1 MFRIYSDRNWDHS
14 EPRKEVKVNP
24 QDEQRLGYDQILET
38 TAWLEERID
47 AKPEIA
53 MILGSGLG
61 ELADEFENP
70 QAFDYADIPHFP
82 TSTVVGHAGRL
93 VFGTFSGRTAV
104 AMQGRFHFYEG
115 WRLDQVTFP
124 VRIFAQLGSD
134 LLVVTN
140 SSGGI
145 NADWKPGDLMLIKDH
160 INLTGQNPLI
170 GPNDDR
176 LGPRFP
182 DLSHTYNLE
191 LRRFAMKRA
200 RALGIKLRTGIYVG
214 VQGPSYETP
223 AEIDMM
229 RRMGGGAVGMS
240 TVPEVIV
247 AGHAGLKVLGISCI
261 TNPAAGVSEHALT
274 HEEVTETA
282 KKSRARFTHLIREL
296 IRDVPL

>member
-1 MFRIYSDRNWDHS
+1 M
-14 EPRKEVKVNP
+14 NP
-24 QDEQRLGYDQILET
+24 TQEDRLGYDQIIET
-38 TAWLEERID
+38 TAWLEERIG

-53 MILGSGLG
+53 LILGSGLG
-61 ELADEFENP
+61 ELADEFEASE
-70 QAFDYADIPHFP
+70 AFDYADIPHFP

-93 VFGTFSGRTAV
+93 VFGKFSGRDCV

-124 VRIFAQLGSD
+124 VRIFAQLGCD

-160 INLTGQNPLI
+160 INLTGQNPLH

-182 DLSHTYNLE
+182 DMSHTYHLE

-200 RALGIKLRTGIYVG
+200 RSLGIKLRTGIYMG

-247 AGHAGLKVLGISCI
+247 AAHAGLKVMGISCI
-261 TNPAAGVSEHALT
+261 TNLAAGVSEHALT

-282 KKSRARFTHLIREL
+282 KQARSRFSHLLREL